1 MRGREQ
7 LGERARHLEQFITG
21 YARFAKL
28 PAPRVED
35 VAWPALVERLRGQ
48 LAFAVD
54 GELPVATARFDP
66 GQVEQAVVNLLA
78 NAHES
83 GSPADEV
90 RLAVRKLASA
100 VAIEV
105 ADRGSGMTEAVLA
118 NALLPFYSTKRGG
131 TGLGL
136 ALVREIAE
144 AHGGRVAV
152 ANRVGG
158 GLTVTVTL
166 PQ

>member
-1 MRGREQ
+1 MAAFAGAVGAVGHPGQRGVDLLHRRHG
-7 LGERARHLEQFITG
+7 LGRQRQ
-21 YARFAKL
+21 
-28 PAPRVED
+28 V
-35 VAWPALVERLRGQ
+35 
-48 LAFAVD
+48 AFAVD
-54 GELPVATARFDP
+54 GELPATAARIDP
-66 GQVEQAVVNLLA
+66 AQVEQAVLNLLA

-90 RLAVRKLASA
+90 RLGIRKLANA

-118 NALLPFYSTKRGG
+118 SALLPFYSTKRGG

-152 ANRVGG
+152 ANRSGG